1 MIRIVLVGAVESSK
15 VAFDALVSAGKPPV
29 LVVTLP
35 KDAADRHS
43 DFTDIGSP
51 AAAIGSE
58 VFYTT
63 NINAPETLEAI
74 ESAKPDVTLVV
85 GWSQICKAPFRAI
98 APLGSIGFH
107 PAALPRLRGRGV
119 IPWTILLGEK
129 TAGSTLFWLDEGTDS
144 GPVLLQNIF
153 HVAADET
160 ARSLYL
166 KHMLAINEMVPEAI
180 RLVETGKAP
189 RIEQDQ
195 SQISYCAKR
204 TPDDGLIDWRLPAA
218 QILTLI
224 RAVGDPYPGAYTYCN
239 GLKLHI
245 DVAAPAAETPH
256 YIGLAGQVQARTPHG
271 FVVMCGD
278 GLCIEAS
285 HWRSESGMLPSLHGK
300 LHGQPIPT
308 V

>member
-1 MIRIVLVGAVESSK
+1 MMRIVLVGAVESSN
-15 VAFDALVSAGKPPV
+15 VAFNALVKAGKPPV

-35 KDAADRHS
+35 QDAADRHS

-51 AAAIGSE
+51 AAAIGSA
-58 VFYTT
+58 VFRTT
-63 NINAPETLEAI
+63 NTNAPETIMAI
-74 ESAKPDVTLVV
+74 ENAEPDVTFVI

-98 APLGSIGFH
+98 ARIGSIGFH

-144 GPVLLQNIF
+144 GPVLLQKIF
-153 HVAADET
+153 HVGEEET

-166 KHMLAINEMVPEAI
+166 KHMRNIEEMIPEAVH
-180 RLVETGKAP
+180 RLETGDAP
-189 RIEQDQ
+189 RIEQDHRQ
-195 SQISYCAKR
+195 ASYCAKR
-204 TPDDGLIDWRLPAA
+204 TPEDGLIDWRMPAA

-224 RAVGDPYPGAYTYCN
+224 RAVGDPYPGAYTSCN

-245 DVAAPAAETPH
+245 DTAAPASPIPR
-256 YIGLAGQVQARTPHG
+256 YIGITGQVQAHTPRG

-278 GLCIEAS
+278 GLCIEA
-285 HWRSESGMLPSLHGK
+285 HNWRSPSGKPPPVHSK
-300 LHGQPIPT
+300 LQG
-308 V
+308 